1 MSIDFEDFKQMAQTT
16 STAFEKIDWTK
27 AAEELKK
34 ATKQMRDLEFR
45 QLYVEQALRE
55 AAENAKSAAQ
65 EARDAAEIARVAEI
79 LKRRVMSKYNDD
91 EFDAGAYVNYSFR
104 QLNQDIANS
113 KEEKSSKPKTSLDD
127 VVEW

>member
-27 AAEELKK
+27 ATEELKE
-34 ATKQMRDLEFR
+34 ATKRMRDLEERAEFA
-45 QLYVEQALRE
+45 ALMTKALEE
-55 AAENAKSAAQ
+55 AAEK
-65 EARDAAEIARVAEI
+65 ARDKAEIERISKI
-79 LKRRVMSKYNDD
+79 LKDRTSNKFFNDQYVEWSSLSKN
-91 EFDAGAYVNYSFR
+91 ASSVRYSKP
-104 QLNQDIANS
+104 